1 MATVDRP
8 VNTSSCETSC
18 CFGGSSPG
26 LLLFAAVHR
35 EHGVLAVVRSVQRA
49 QGVHVLI
56 GDRKIDPCVGAHM
69 IGIRGLWQRYGAHLQ
84 RVADTQLWHSH
95 TVLRGYSCNFR
106 VFQYRAVSYGGVS
119 LLYNVLVL
127 KVGGEV
133 NR

>member
-18 CFGGSSPG
+18 RFGGSSPG

-69 IGIRGLWQRYGAHLQ
+69 IGIRGLWQRYGAQLQ
-84 RVADTQLWHSH
+84 RVADTQLWHTH
-95 TVLRGYSCNFR
+95 TVLLGYRCTFMVVQDR
-106 VFQYRAVSYGGVS
+106 TVSNGGVR
-119 LLYNVLVL
+119 LH
-127 KVGGEV
+127 
-133 NR
+133 